1 MDRPGRNQEE
11 ENIQL
16 KIYSDQNT
24 HGMAAT
30 FIIIALVFAGL
41 MFSDVSG
48 IKTELGVIESV
59 VLWGAPVISLAI
71 TLAMY
76 VAFCRVLVMSKE
88 GCKVSFWKIHRFY
101 KWNEL
106 KVKRYENYK
115 GMRYGTPRGLKQ
127 GYEEGIFFSLKKDK
141 KPKWMPPKTYCCW
154 RRPWS
159 AFFVNFYP
167 DGIDADLGELQS
179 EKGCI
184 DWIMYLEK
192 TKKNP
197 TMKQIWSEVQ
207 RESEN
212 YPVDKEL
219 FFHYMDLWGV
229 EIEGHHKEEG

>member
-41 MFSDVSG
+41 MFSDISG

-192 TKKNP
+192 NKKK
-197 TMKQIWSEVQ
+197 TYYEADMV
-207 RESEN
+207 
-212 YPVDKEL
+212 
-219 FFHYMDLWGV
+219 
-229 EIEGHHKEEG
+229 

>member
-41 MFSDVSG
+41 MFSDISG

-115 GMRYGTPRGLKQ
+115 GMVHQ
-127 GYEEGIFFSLKKDK
+127 E
-141 KPKWMPPKTYCCW
+141 
-154 RRPWS
+154 
-159 AFFVNFYP
+159 A
-167 DGIDADLGELQS
+167 
-179 EKGCI
+179 
-184 DWIMYLEK
+184 
-192 TKKNP
+192 
-197 TMKQIWSEVQ
+197 
-207 RESEN
+207 
-212 YPVDKEL
+212 
-219 FFHYMDLWGV
+219 
-229 EIEGHHKEEG
+229 

>member
-41 MFSDVSG
+41 MFSDISG

-106 KVKRYENYK
+106 KC
-115 GMRYGTPRGLKQ
+115 TL
-127 GYEEGIFFSLKKDK
+127 
-141 KPKWMPPKTYCCW
+141 
-154 RRPWS
+154 
-159 AFFVNFYP
+159 
-167 DGIDADLGELQS
+167 
-179 EKGCI
+179 
-184 DWIMYLEK
+184 
-192 TKKNP
+192 
-197 TMKQIWSEVQ
+197 
-207 RESEN
+207 
-212 YPVDKEL
+212 
-219 FFHYMDLWGV
+219 
-229 EIEGHHKEEG
+229 